1 MFESQP
7 GFTGKHSVTTA
18 FPLFIALLFSSA
30 ILITP
35 PPAGYLSV
43 SLVIAASLACLAMA
57 AASWSSAAAVP
68 AIASKYMRER

>member
-43 SLVIAASLACLAMA
+43 GLVIAASLAMA